1 MIKII
6 KIRDSIY
13 QNYEEKTIN
22 ENGQAS
28 WNIPTDLTKLKA
40 IAVDTINWVAGDR
53 VKKAVQ
59 NNITLLNASNSK
71 AIVLLG
77 KIINSLNPDTSN
89 LSDNEKNAFNK
100 MVTLGNNGYSDSKL
114 LNDMLDSVINNVTN
128 ISKKIVD
135 VEKAESIDEII
146 KILNEL

>member
-1 MIKII
+1 MIKVI
-6 KIRDSIY
+6 KIGDSIY
-13 QNYEEKTIN
+13 QNYEEKAIN